1 MTKKPVVIGLGITQ
15 QKGSYAELDE
25 ALFLMEKV
33 AMQAINDCGNSKIKD
48 FIDVIDIPKGFWR
61 YRDPGKWIAEK
72 NNFSNAK
79 TSVNKI
85 GVLQQHLINNTC
97 NKIIKGEIRAGLI
110 LGGESRAKMIA
121 ALKEGIEYKEM
132 ELSTNPDQYVKAKDD
147 LYGEGEAEA
156 LGLMAVGYYAVMES
170 AMRKSKSLTLKEHED
185 YLGSMYADFSEIAS
199 KNQYAASDKSIS
211 KDQIMLANSDN
222 KPMAYPY
229 NKYHCTSWNVS
240 QASAILICEEGLA
253 DQLNISKQK
262 RIYPMASSETNHMIA
277 LIQRPSLISSAGL
290 KLASEK
296 INAVVDKHSI
306 NLNLIDL
313 YSCFPVAVQQFEN
326 VLNLNTKTSR
336 TITGAM
342 PFAGGPLNNYM
353 LHATVQALLKLRSES
368 GHSLITGVS
377 GMMTKQS
384 FCLWSSEYQM
394 PFYHADVTKKA
405 QQLDKPIPISNA
417 KHGNGIVIGYT
428 VLYEGTKPTLG
439 VFYIEDSQ
447 GERKVVTSEDKA
459 VITSMREEEW
469 IEKEISFY
477 GNQVS

>member
-170 AMRKSKSLTLKEHED
+170 AMRKSKNLNLKEHED

-296 INAVVDKHSI
+296 INEVVDKHSI

-405 QQLDKPIPISNA
+405 QQLDKPIPSSNA

>member
-185 YLGSMYADFSEIAS
+185 YLGSMYAEFSEIAS

-296 INAVVDKHSI
+296 INEVVDKHSI

-353 LHATVQALLKLRSES
+353 LHATVQALLKLRSQS

>member
-296 INAVVDKHSI
+296 INEVVDKHSI

-428 VLYEGTKPTLG
+428 VLYEGTKPTSG

>member
-33 AMQAINDCGNSKIKD
+33 AMRAINDCGNPKIKD

-121 ALKEGIEYKEM
+121 ALKEGVEYKEM

-185 YLGSMYADFSEIAS
+185 YLGSMYAEFSEIAS

-211 KDQIMLANSDN
+211 KDQIMLANNDN

-240 QASAILICEEGLA
+240 QASAILICEEELA

-296 INAVVDKHSI
+296 INEVIDKHSI
-306 NLNLIDL
+306 NLDLIDL

-326 VLNLNTKTSR
+326 VLNLNTKISK

-353 LHATVQALLKLRSES
+353 LHATVQALLKLRNQS
-368 GHSLITGVS
+368 GNSLITGVS

-394 PFYHADVTKKA
+394 PFYHVDVTKKA
-405 QQLDKPIPISNA
+405 QQLDKPIPISKA

-428 VLYEGTKPTLG
+428 VLYEGTQPSLG

-447 GERKVVTSEDKA
+447 GERKVVTSQDKE
-459 VITSMREEEW
+459 IISSMREKEW
-469 IEKEISFY
+469 IEKEISY
-477 GNQVS
+477 HGNQVS

>member
-33 AMQAINDCGNSKIKD
+33 AMRAINDCGNPKIKD

-170 AMRKSKSLTLKEHED
+170 AMRKSKNLNLKEHED

-296 INAVVDKHSI
+296 INEVIDKHSI
-306 NLNLIDL
+306 NLDLIDL

-353 LHATVQALLKLRSES
+353 LHATVQALLKLRSQS

-459 VITSMREEEW
+459 IITSMREEEW

>member
-33 AMQAINDCGNSKIKD
+33 AMRAINDCGNPKIKD

-121 ALKEGIEYKEM
+121 ALKEGVEYKEM

-185 YLGSMYADFSEIAS
+185 YLGSMYAEFSEIAS

-211 KDQIMLANSDN
+211 KDQIMLANNDN

-240 QASAILICEEGLA
+240 QASAILICEEELA

-296 INAVVDKHSI
+296 INEVVDENSI
-306 NLNLIDL
+306 NLDFIDL

-326 VLNLNTKTSR
+326 VLNLNTKISK

-353 LHATVQALLKLRSES
+353 LHATVQALLKLRNQS
-368 GHSLITGVS
+368 GNSLITGVS

-384 FCLWSSEYQM
+384 FCLWSSEYQI
-394 PFYHADVTKKA
+394 PFYHVDVTKKA
-405 QQLDKPIPISNA
+405 QQLDKPIPISKA

-428 VLYEGTKPTLG
+428 VLYEGTQPSLG

-447 GERKVVTSEDKA
+447 GERKVVTSQDKE
-459 VITSMREEEW
+459 IISSMREKEW
-469 IEKEISFY
+469 IEKEISY
-477 GNQVS
+477 HGNQVS

>member
-1 MTKKPVVIGLGITQ
+1 
-15 QKGSYAELDE
+15 
-25 ALFLMEKV
+25 
-33 AMQAINDCGNSKIKD
+33 
-48 FIDVIDIPKGFWR
+48 
-61 YRDPGKWIAEK
+61 
-72 NNFSNAK
+72 
-79 TSVNKI
+79 
-85 GVLQQHLINNTC
+85 
-97 NKIIKGEIRAGLI
+97 
-110 LGGESRAKMIA
+110 
-121 ALKEGIEYKEM
+121 
-132 ELSTNPDQYVKAKDD
+132 
-147 LYGEGEAEA
+147 
-156 LGLMAVGYYAVMES
+156 
-170 AMRKSKSLTLKEHED
+170 
-185 YLGSMYADFSEIAS
+185 MYADFSEIAS

-277 LIQRPSLISSAGL
+277 LIRRPSLISSAGL

-296 INAVVDKHSI
+296 INEVVDKHSI

-353 LHATVQALLKLRSES
+353 LHATVQALLKLRSQS

-428 VLYEGTKPTLG
+428 VLFEGTKPTSG

>member
-33 AMQAINDCGNSKIKD
+33 AMRAINDCGNSKIKD

-170 AMRKSKSLTLKEHED
+170 AMRKSKNLTLKEHED

-296 INAVVDKHSI
+296 INEVVDKHSI

-428 VLYEGTKPTLG
+428 VLYEGTKPTSG

>member
-132 ELSTNPDQYVKAKDD
+132 ELSTNPDKYVKAKDD

-296 INAVVDKHSI
+296 INEVVDKHSI

>member
-170 AMRKSKSLTLKEHED
+170 AMRKSKNLTLKEHED

-211 KDQIMLANSDN
+211 KDQIMLSNSDK

-296 INAVVDKHSI
+296 INEVVDKHSI

-428 VLYEGTKPTLG
+428 VLYEGTKPTSG

>member
-121 ALKEGIEYKEM
+121 ALKEGIAYKEM

-296 INAVVDKHSI
+296 INEVVDKHSI

-428 VLYEGTKPTLG
+428 VLYEGIKPTLG

-447 GERKVVTSEDKA
+447 GERKVVTSEDKT

>member
-33 AMQAINDCGNSKIKD
+33 AMRAINDCGNPKIKD

-121 ALKEGIEYKEM
+121 ALKEGVEYKEM

-185 YLGSMYADFSEIAS
+185 YLGSMYAEFSKIAS

-211 KDQIMLANSDN
+211 KDQIMLANNDN

-240 QASAILICEEGLA
+240 QASAILICEEELA

-296 INAVVDKHSI
+296 INEVVDENSI
-306 NLNLIDL
+306 NLDFIDL

-326 VLNLNTKTSR
+326 VLNLNTKISK

-353 LHATVQALLKLRSES
+353 LHATVQALLKLRNQS
-368 GHSLITGVS
+368 GNSLITGVS

-394 PFYHADVTKKA
+394 PFYHVDVTKKA
-405 QQLDKPIPISNA
+405 QQLDKPIPISKA

-428 VLYEGTKPTLG
+428 VLYEGTQPSLG

-447 GERKVVTSEDKA
+447 GERKVVTSQDKE
-459 VITSMREEEW
+459 IISSMREKEW
-469 IEKEISFY
+469 IEKEISY
-477 GNQVS
+477 HGNQVS

>member
-132 ELSTNPDQYVKAKDD
+132 ELSTNPDKYVKAKDD

-170 AMRKSKSLTLKEHED
+170 AMRKSKNLTLKEHED

-296 INAVVDKHSI
+296 INEVVDKHSI

-353 LHATVQALLKLRSES
+353 LHATVQALLKLRSQS

-417 KHGNGIVIGYT
+417 KHGIGIVIGYT

>member
-170 AMRKSKSLTLKEHED
+170 AMRKSKNLTLKEHED

-296 INAVVDKHSI
+296 INEVVDKHSI

-353 LHATVQALLKLRSES
+353 LHATVQALLKLRSQS

-428 VLYEGTKPTLG
+428 VLYEGTKPTSG

>member
-25 ALFLMEKV
+25 ALFLMENV

-170 AMRKSKSLTLKEHED
+170 AMRKSKNLTLKEHED

-296 INAVVDKHSI
+296 INEVVDKHSI

>member
-33 AMQAINDCGNSKIKD
+33 AMRAINDCGNPKIKD

-121 ALKEGIEYKEM
+121 ALKEGVEYKEM

-185 YLGSMYADFSEIAS
+185 YLGSMYAEFSEIAS

-211 KDQIMLANSDN
+211 KDQIMLANNDN

-240 QASAILICEEGLA
+240 QASAILICEEELA

-296 INAVVDKHSI
+296 INEVVDENSI
-306 NLNLIDL
+306 NLDFIDL

-326 VLNLNTKTSR
+326 VLNLNTKISK

-353 LHATVQALLKLRSES
+353 LHATVQALLKLRNQS
-368 GHSLITGVS
+368 GNSLITGVS

-394 PFYHADVTKKA
+394 PFYHVDVTKKA
-405 QQLDKPIPISNA
+405 QQLDKPIPISKA

-428 VLYEGTKPTLG
+428 VLYEGTQPSLG

-447 GERKVVTSEDKA
+447 GERKVVTSQDKE
-459 VITSMREEEW
+459 IISSLREKEW
-469 IEKEISFY
+469 IEKEISY
-477 GNQVS
+477 HGNQVS

>member
-72 NNFSNAK
+72 NNFSNTK

-296 INAVVDKHSI
+296 INEVVDKHSI

-477 GNQVS
+477 GHQVS

>member
-132 ELSTNPDQYVKAKDD
+132 ELSTNPDKYVKAKDD

-170 AMRKSKSLTLKEHED
+170 AMRKSKNLNLKEHED

-296 INAVVDKHSI
+296 INEVVDKHSI

-353 LHATVQALLKLRSES
+353 LHATVQALLKLRSQS

-428 VLYEGTKPTLG
+428 VLYEGTKPTSG

>member
-170 AMRKSKSLTLKEHED
+170 AMRKSKNLNLKEHED

-296 INAVVDKHSI
+296 INEVVDKHSI

-428 VLYEGTKPTLG
+428 VLYEGTKPTSG

>member
-33 AMQAINDCGNSKIKD
+33 AMRAINDCGNPKIKD

-72 NNFSNAK
+72 NNFPNAK

-170 AMRKSKSLTLKEHED
+170 AMRKSKNLNLKEHED

-353 LHATVQALLKLRSES
+353 LHATVQALLKLRSQS

-417 KHGNGIVIGYT
+417 KHGNGIVIGCT
-428 VLYEGTKPTLG
+428 VLYEDTKPNLG

-459 VITSMREEEW
+459 IITSMREEEW
-469 IEKEISFY
+469 IEKEIFFC

>member
-97 NKIIKGEIRAGLI
+97 NKIIKSEIRAGLI

-170 AMRKSKSLTLKEHED
+170 AMRKSKNLNLKEHED

-296 INAVVDKHSI
+296 INEVVDKHSI

-313 YSCFPVAVQQFEN
+313 YSCFPVAIQQFEN

-353 LHATVQALLKLRSES
+353 LHATVQALLKLRTES

-405 QQLDKPIPISNA
+405 QQLDKPIPISTA

>member
-170 AMRKSKSLTLKEHED
+170 AMRKSKNLTLKEHED

-296 INAVVDKHSI
+296 INEVVDKHSI

-428 VLYEGTKPTLG
+428 VLYEGTKPTSG

>member
-170 AMRKSKSLTLKEHED
+170 AMRKSKNLNLKEHED

-296 INAVVDKHSI
+296 INEVVDKHSI

>member
-97 NKIIKGEIRAGLI
+97 NKIIKSEIRAGLI

-290 KLASEK
+290 ELASEK
-296 INAVVDKHSI
+296 INEVIDKHSI

>member
-170 AMRKSKSLTLKEHED
+170 AMRKSKNLTLKEHED

-290 KLASEK
+290 TLASEK
-296 INAVVDKHSI
+296 INEVVDKHSI

-313 YSCFPVAVQQFEN
+313 YSCFPVAIQQFEN

>member
-296 INAVVDKHSI
+296 INEVVDKHSI

-428 VLYEGTKPTLG
+428 VLYEGIKPTLG

-447 GERKVVTSEDKA
+447 GERKVVTSEDKT

>member
-33 AMQAINDCGNSKIKD
+33 AMRAINDCGNPKIKD

-185 YLGSMYADFSEIAS
+185 YLGSMYAEFSEIAS

-211 KDQIMLANSDN
+211 KNQIMLANNDN

-240 QASAILICEEGLA
+240 QASAILICEEKLA

-353 LHATVQALLKLRSES
+353 LHATVQALLKLRSQS

-417 KHGNGIVIGYT
+417 KHGNGIVIGCT
-428 VLYEGTKPTLG
+428 VLYEDTKPNLG

-459 VITSMREEEW
+459 IITSMREEEW
-469 IEKEISFY
+469 IEKEIFFC

>member
-33 AMQAINDCGNSKIKD
+33 ALQAINDCGNSKIKD

-296 INAVVDKHSI
+296 INEVVDKHSI

-353 LHATVQALLKLRSES
+353 LHATVQALLKLRSQS

-428 VLYEGTKPTLG
+428 VLYEGTKPTSG

>member
-97 NKIIKGEIRAGLI
+97 NKIIKSEIRAGLI

-296 INAVVDKHSI
+296 INEVVDKHSI

-353 LHATVQALLKLRSES
+353 LHATVQALLKLRTES

>member
-170 AMRKSKSLTLKEHED
+170 AMRKSKNLTLKEHED

-296 INAVVDKHSI
+296 INEVVDKHSI

-342 PFAGGPLNNYM
+342 PFAGGPLNNHM

-428 VLYEGTKPTLG
+428 VLYEGTKPTSG

>member
-85 GVLQQHLINNTC
+85 GVLQQYLINNTC

-296 INAVVDKHSI
+296 INEVVDKHSI

-326 VLNLNTKTSR
+326 VSNLNTKTSR

-353 LHATVQALLKLRSES
+353 LHATVQALLKLRSQS

>member
-170 AMRKSKSLTLKEHED
+170 AMRKSKNLTLKEHED

-296 INAVVDKHSI
+296 INEVVDKHSI

>member
-132 ELSTNPDQYVKAKDD
+132 ELSTNPDKYVKAKDD

-170 AMRKSKSLTLKEHED
+170 AMRKSKNLNLKEHED

-296 INAVVDKHSI
+296 INEVVDKHSI

-353 LHATVQALLKLRSES
+353 LHATVQALLKLRTES

>member
-33 AMQAINDCGNSKIKD
+33 AMRAINDCGNPKIKD

-61 YRDPGKWIAEK
+61 YRDQGKWIAEK
-72 NNFSNAK
+72 NNFPNAK

-170 AMRKSKSLTLKEHED
+170 AMRKSKNLNLKEHED

-353 LHATVQALLKLRSES
+353 LHATVQALLKLRSQS

-417 KHGNGIVIGYT
+417 KHGNGIVIGCT
-428 VLYEGTKPTLG
+428 VLYEDTKPNLG

-459 VITSMREEEW
+459 IITSMREEEW
-469 IEKEISFY
+469 IEKEIFFC

>member
-296 INAVVDKHSI
+296 INEVVDKHSI

-353 LHATVQALLKLRSES
+353 LHATVQALLKLRTES

>member
-417 KHGNGIVIGYT
+417 KDGNGIVIGYT

>member
-170 AMRKSKSLTLKEHED
+170 AMRKSKNLTLKEHED

-296 INAVVDKHSI
+296 INEVVDKHSI

-353 LHATVQALLKLRSES
+353 LHATVQALLKLRSQS

>member
-33 AMQAINDCGNSKIKD
+33 AMRAINDCGNSKIKD

-170 AMRKSKSLTLKEHED
+170 AMRKSKNLTLKEHED

-296 INAVVDKHSI
+296 INEVVDKHSI

-353 LHATVQALLKLRSES
+353 LHATVQALLKLRSQS

-428 VLYEGTKPTLG
+428 VLYEGTKPTSG